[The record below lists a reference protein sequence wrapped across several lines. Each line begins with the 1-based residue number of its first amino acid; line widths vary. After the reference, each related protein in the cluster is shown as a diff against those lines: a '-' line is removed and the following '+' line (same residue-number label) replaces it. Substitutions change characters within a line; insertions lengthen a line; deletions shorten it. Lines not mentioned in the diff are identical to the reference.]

1 MGFLG
6 GVRRLLG
13 RAGSPGAGAGSPSV
27 DATSPGAD
35 VSSPSVASTS
45 PSVAST
51 SPSVAST
58 SPSAG
63 TSVRG
68 ILWRGVRGLF
78 RASAPS
84 VCPACDVPLAAEL
97 ARADAPRCPRC
108 EQPLVPLRVAGL
120 WRRAAAGLLDGV
132 VLLLTAGLLNLLVLA
147 WLDPPPLLGDAH
159 GLDAL
164 LRVLELDPLVVLRRC
179 IPALAM
185 AALYLG
191 LFWTLTGQTLGHR
204 VLRLRVVDPWGRP
217 PRPWRAAVRVLGHG
231 LGLAIGAMGWLWVAF
246 DREKRGLH
254 DHLARTYV
262 VRES

>member
-13 RAGSPGAGAGSPSV
+13 RAGSS
-27 DATSPGAD
+27 
-35 VSSPSVASTS
+35 
-45 PSVAST
+45 
-51 SPSVAST
+51 
-58 SPSAG
+58 G
-63 TSVRG
+63 TGTGVRG
-68 ILWRGVRGLF
+68 IAWRGVAGLW

-84 VCPACDVPLAAEL
+84 VCPACDTPLAAEL
-97 ARADAPRCPRC
+97 ARANAPPRCPAC

-132 VLLLTAGLLNLLVLA
+132 VLLLTAGVLNLLVLA
-147 WLDPPPLLGDAH
+147 WLDPPPLLADAH
-159 GLDAL
+159 GLEAL
-164 LRVLELDPLVVLRRC
+164 LRVLELDPVMVLRRC
-179 IPALAM
+179 APALVM

>member
-6 GVRRLLG
+6 GVRRLLD
-13 RAGSPGAGAGSPSV
+13 RPTSPGAGG
-27 DATSPGAD
+27 G
-35 VSSPSVASTS
+35 
-45 PSVAST
+45 
-51 SPSVAST
+51 
-58 SPSAG
+58 
-63 TSVRG
+63 VRG
-68 ILWRGVRGLF
+68 IVWRGVLGLF

-84 VCPACDVPLAAEL
+84 VCPGCDTPLPAEL
-97 ARADAPRCPRC
+97 AKAPAAQGESPPRCPAC

-132 VLLLTAGLLNLLVLA
+132 VLLLTAGLLNLLVLS
-147 WLDPPPLLGDAH
+147 WLDPPPLLGDAR
-159 GLDAL
+159 GLDRL
-164 LRVLELDPLVVLRRC
+164 FRVLELDPLVVLRR
-179 IPALAM
+179 IAPALAM

-204 VLRLRVVDPWGRP
+204 LLRLRVVDPWGKP

-231 LGLAIGAMGWLWVAF
+231 LGLALGAMGWLWVAF